1 MGIDPVV
8 LFFVFGLLAG
18 LVKSELKLPP
28 ALYDTLSIVLLLAI
42 GLHGGVELA
51 EQASAALLG
60 QSLLVLLLGIVLPV
74 IAFGLLRGLRFDRI
88 NAAAVAAH
96 YGSVSAGTFAVV
108 VAYLAAREVF
118 FESYMPLFVAILEIP
133 AILVGILLAKGVS
146 KDTDWKELGR
156 EIFLGKSIMLLLG
169 GLVIGVVAG
178 KEAIKP
184 LEPLYTSMFKPVLA
198 FFLLEMGL
206 IASGQL
212 GSLRRYGIKLA
223 AFALLMP
230 LLGALI
236 GALLARFMGLSLG
249 GTAMLATLAASASYI
264 AVPAA
269 MRLAVPEANP
279 SLSLTASLG
288 ITFPFN
294 ILIGIPL
301 YLALAEQLI
310 AWAHRDLR
318 GRTGTQAGRRPAG
331 ARRARLDPVG
341 RTRQRQPRRAQ
352 RRLGYRRQHPSGGHL
367 QPRDRRA
374 HRRAPRTA
382 LLRELRHGLLPGRGR
397 SAAPGEVLNGL

>member
-1 MGIDPVV
+1 VSLDPVV
-8 LFFVFGLLAG
+8 LFFVFGLVAG
-18 LVKSELKLPP
+18 LLKSELKLPP
-28 ALYDTLSIVLLLAI
+28 ALYETLSIILLLAI

-51 EQASAALLG
+51 EQASWKLLG
-60 QSLLVLLLGIVLPV
+60 QAALVLGLGVALPLL
-74 IAFGLLRGLRFDRI
+74 AFAVLRGLGFDRV

-108 VAYLAAREVF
+108 VAYMLAKGIE

-133 AILVGILLAKGVS
+133 AILVGILLAKGLAR
-146 KDTDWKELGR
+146 DTDWGELGR

-169 GLVIGVVAG
+169 GLIIGAIAG
-178 KEAIKP
+178 KEGIKP

-212 GSLRRYGIKLA
+212 GALKQFGLRLLG
-223 AFALLMP
+223 FALLMP

-236 GALLARFMGLSLG
+236 GALLGRFMGLSLG
-249 GTAMLATLAASASYI
+249 GTAVLATLAASASYI

-269 MRLAVPEANP
+269 LRLALPQANP

-294 ILIGIPL
+294 ILLGIPL
-301 YLALAEQLI
+301 YLMLAEQLI
-310 AWAHRDLR
+310 AW
-318 GRTGTQAGRRPAG
+318 
-331 ARRARLDPVG
+331 
-341 RTRQRQPRRAQ
+341 
-352 RRLGYRRQHPSGGHL
+352 
-367 QPRDRRA
+367 
-374 HRRAPRTA
+374 
-382 LLRELRHGLLPGRGR
+382 GL
-397 SAAPGEVLNGL
+397 

>member
-8 LFFVFGLLAG
+8 LFFVFGLSAG
-18 LVKSELKLPP
+18 LLKSELKLPP
-28 ALYDTLSIVLLLAI
+28 ALYETLSILLLLAI

-51 EQASAALLG
+51 EQASAQLLG
-60 QSLLVLLLGIVLPV
+60 QAALVLGLGMVLPV
-74 IAFGLLRGLRFDRI
+74 VAFGILRALGFDRV

-96 YGSVSAGTFAVV
+96 YGSVSAGTFAVA
-108 VAYLAAREVF
+108 VAFLLARGIH

-133 AILVGILLAKGVS
+133 AILVGILLAKGLAR
-146 KDTDWKELGR
+146 DTDWRELGR

-169 GLVIGVVAG
+169 GLIIGAVAG
-178 KEAIKP
+178 KDAIKP

-212 GSLRRYGIKLA
+212 GALKQFGMRLLG
-223 AFALLMP
+223 FALLMP

-236 GALLARFMGLSLG
+236 GAALARLMGLSLG

-269 MRLAVPEANP
+269 LRLALPQANP

-294 ILIGIPL
+294 ILLGIPL

-310 AWAHRDLR
+310 AW
-318 GRTGTQAGRRPAG
+318 
-331 ARRARLDPVG
+331 
-341 RTRQRQPRRAQ
+341 
-352 RRLGYRRQHPSGGHL
+352 GH
-367 QPRDRRA
+367 
-374 HRRAPRTA
+374 
-382 LLRELRHGLLPGRGR
+382 
-397 SAAPGEVLNGL
+397 

>member
-1 MGIDPVV
+1 MSLDPVV
-8 LFFVFGLLAG
+8 LFFIFGLVAG

-28 ALYDTLSIVLLLAI
+28 ALYETLSIVLLLAI

-51 EQASAALLG
+51 EQASPALLG
-60 QSLLVLLLGIVLPV
+60 QSLLVLGLGICLPLLAFPALRLLGFSRVDS
-74 IAFGLLRGLRFDRI
+74 AS
-88 NAAAVAAH
+88 VAAH

-108 VAYLAAREVF
+108 VAFMVAKGIA

-133 AILVGILLAKGVS
+133 AILVGIVLAKGIS
-146 KDTDWKELGR
+146 RETHWKELGR

-169 GLVIGVVAG
+169 GLVIGAIAG
-178 KEAIKP
+178 KESIKP

-212 GSLRRYGIKLA
+212 SALKRFGAKLA
-223 AFALLMP
+223 LFALCMP
-230 LLGALI
+230 LVGALV
-236 GALLARFMGLSLG
+236 GALLARAMGLSLG

-294 ILIGIPL
+294 ILVGIPL
-301 YLALAEQLI
+301 YLVLAETLI
-310 AWAHRDLR
+310 AW
-318 GRTGTQAGRRPAG
+318 
-331 ARRARLDPVG
+331 
-341 RTRQRQPRRAQ
+341 
-352 RRLGYRRQHPSGGHL
+352 
-367 QPRDRRA
+367 
-374 HRRAPRTA
+374 
-382 LLRELRHGLLPGRGR
+382 GL
-397 SAAPGEVLNGL
+397 

>member
-1 MGIDPVV
+1 MSLDPVV
-8 LFFVFGLLAG
+8 LFFVFGLTAG
-18 LVKSELKLPP
+18 LLKSELKLPP
-28 ALYDTLSIVLLLAI
+28 ALYETLSIVLLLAI

-51 EQASAALLG
+51 EQASPALLG
-60 QSLLVLLLGIVLPV
+60 QSALVLGLGIVLPLL
-74 IAFGLLRGLRFDRI
+74 AFALLRALRFDRI
-88 NAAAVAAH
+88 NAASVAAH

-108 VAYLAAREVF
+108 VAYLASRQIF

-133 AILVGILLAKGVS
+133 AILVGILLAKGIS
-146 KDTDWKELGR
+146 RDTHWKELGR

-169 GLVIGVVAG
+169 GLVIGALAG

-184 LEPLYTSMFKPVLA
+184 LEPLYTGMFKPVLA

-212 GSLRRYGIKLA
+212 GSLRQYGVRLA
-223 AFALLMP
+223 AFALCMP
-230 LLGALI
+230 LLGALV
-236 GALLARFMGLSLG
+236 GALLARLMGLSLG
-249 GTAMLATLAASASYI
+249 GTAMFATLAASASYI

-269 MRLAVPEANP
+269 MRLALPEANP

-310 AWAHRDLR
+310 AW
-318 GRTGTQAGRRPAG
+318 
-331 ARRARLDPVG
+331 
-341 RTRQRQPRRAQ
+341 
-352 RRLGYRRQHPSGGHL
+352 
-367 QPRDRRA
+367 
-374 HRRAPRTA
+374 
-382 LLRELRHGLLPGRGR
+382 GL
-397 SAAPGEVLNGL
+397 

>member
-1 MGIDPVV
+1 MSLDPVV
-8 LFFVFGLLAG
+8 LFFVFGLTAG
-18 LVKSELKLPP
+18 LLKSELKLPP
-28 ALYDTLSIVLLLAI
+28 ALYETLSIVLLLAI

-51 EQASAALLG
+51 EQASPALLA
-60 QSLLVLLLGIVLPV
+60 QSALVLGLGVTLPLL
-74 IAFGLLRGLRFDRI
+74 AFGLLRALRFDRV
-88 NAAAVAAH
+88 NAASVAAH

-108 VAYLAAREVF
+108 VAYLASRQIA

-133 AILVGILLAKGVS
+133 AILVGILLAKGIS
-146 KDTDWKELGR
+146 RDTHWQELGR

-169 GLVIGVVAG
+169 GLVIGALAG

-184 LEPLYTSMFKPVLA
+184 LEPLYTGMFKPVLA

-212 GSLRRYGIKLA
+212 GSLRQYGVRLA
-223 AFALLMP
+223 AFALCMP

-236 GALLARFMGLSLG
+236 GALLARLMGLSLG

-269 MRLAVPEANP
+269 MRLALPEANP
-279 SLSLTASLG
+279 SLSLTAALG

-301 YLALAEQLI
+301 YLALAERLI
-310 AWAHRDLR
+310 AW
-318 GRTGTQAGRRPAG
+318 
-331 ARRARLDPVG
+331 
-341 RTRQRQPRRAQ
+341 
-352 RRLGYRRQHPSGGHL
+352 
-367 QPRDRRA
+367 
-374 HRRAPRTA
+374 
-382 LLRELRHGLLPGRGR
+382 GL
-397 SAAPGEVLNGL
+397 

>member
-1 MGIDPVV
+1 MDPVV
-8 LFFVFGLLAG
+8 LFFVFGLVAG
-18 LVKSELKLPP
+18 LLKSELKLPA
-28 ALYDTLSIVLLLAI
+28 ALYETLSIILLLAI

-51 EQASAALLG
+51 EQASAQLLG
-60 QSLLVLLLGIVLPV
+60 QAGLVLLLGLGLPLL
-74 IAFGLLRGLRFDRI
+74 AFVLLRGLRFDRI

-108 VAYLAAREVF
+108 VAFLVSREVA

-133 AILVGILLAKGVS
+133 AILVGIVLAKGIS
-146 KDTDWKELGR
+146 RDTRWRELGR

-169 GLVIGVVAG
+169 GLVIGAIAG

-212 GSLRRYGIKLA
+212 GALKQFGLRLA

-269 MRLAVPEANP
+269 LRLALPEANP

-310 AWAHRDLR
+310 AW
-318 GRTGTQAGRRPAG
+318 
-331 ARRARLDPVG
+331 
-341 RTRQRQPRRAQ
+341 
-352 RRLGYRRQHPSGGHL
+352 
-367 QPRDRRA
+367 
-374 HRRAPRTA
+374 
-382 LLRELRHGLLPGRGR
+382 GL
-397 SAAPGEVLNGL
+397 

>member
-1 MGIDPVV
+1 MGLDPVV

-18 LVKSELKLPP
+18 LLKSELKLPP
-28 ALYDTLSIVLLLAI
+28 ALYETLSIMLLLAI

-51 EQASAALLG
+51 EQASWQLLG
-60 QSLLVLLLGIVLPV
+60 QAILVLGLGMLLPV
-74 IAFGLLRGLRFDRI
+74 IAFGLLRGLGFDRI

-108 VAYLAAREVF
+108 VAFLLAKGID

-133 AILVGILLAKGVS
+133 AILVGILLAKGLAR
-146 KDTDWKELGR
+146 DTNWPELGR

-169 GLVIGVVAG
+169 GLIIGAIAG

-212 GSLRRYGIKLA
+212 GALKQYGARLLS
-223 AFALLMP
+223 FALIMP
-230 LLGALI
+230 LIGALI
-236 GALLARFMGLSLG
+236 GVLLARLMGLSLG
-249 GTAMLATLAASASYI
+249 GSTVLATLAASASYI

-269 MRLAVPEANP
+269 MRLAVPQANP
-279 SLSLTASLG
+279 SLSLAASLG

-294 ILIGIPL
+294 ILLGIPL
-301 YLALAEQLI
+301 YLWLAEQSM
-310 AWAHRDLR
+310 AW
-318 GRTGTQAGRRPAG
+318 GF
-331 ARRARLDPVG
+331 
-341 RTRQRQPRRAQ
+341 
-352 RRLGYRRQHPSGGHL
+352 
-367 QPRDRRA
+367 
-374 HRRAPRTA
+374 
-382 LLRELRHGLLPGRGR
+382 
-397 SAAPGEVLNGL
+397 

>member
-1 MGIDPVV
+1 MTLDPVV

-18 LVKSELKLPP
+18 LLKSELKLPP
-28 ALYDTLSIVLLLAI
+28 ALYETLSIMLLLAI

-51 EQASAALLG
+51 EQASARLLG
-60 QSLLVLLLGIVLPV
+60 QSALVLALGVVLP
-74 IAFGLLRGLRFDRI
+74 ILAFGLLRGLRFDRV

-108 VAYLAAREVF
+108 VAFMVSKGID
-118 FESYMPLFVAILEIP
+118 FESYMPLFVAILEVP
-133 AILVGILLAKGVS
+133 AILVGIVLAKGIS
-146 KDTDWKELGR
+146 RDTNWKELGR

-169 GLVIGVVAG
+169 GLVIGAIAG
-178 KEAIKP
+178 QEGIKP

-212 GSLRRYGIKLA
+212 GSLKQFGLRLLG
-223 AFALLMP
+223 FALFMP

-236 GALLARFMGLSLG
+236 GALLGRFMGLSLG

-269 MRLAVPEANP
+269 LRLALPEANP

-310 AWAHRDLR
+310 AW
-318 GRTGTQAGRRPAG
+318 
-331 ARRARLDPVG
+331 
-341 RTRQRQPRRAQ
+341 
-352 RRLGYRRQHPSGGHL
+352 
-367 QPRDRRA
+367 
-374 HRRAPRTA
+374 
-382 LLRELRHGLLPGRGR
+382 GL
-397 SAAPGEVLNGL
+397 

>member
-1 MGIDPVV
+1 MDPVV
-8 LFFVFGLLAG
+8 LFFVFGLVAG
-18 LVKSELKLPP
+18 LLKSELKLPA
-28 ALYDTLSIVLLLAI
+28 ALYETLSIILLLAI

-51 EQASAALLG
+51 EQASVQLLG
-60 QSLLVLLLGIVLPV
+60 QAGLVLLLGIGLPLL
-74 IAFGLLRGLRFDRI
+74 AFVLLRGLRFDRV

-108 VAYLAAREVF
+108 VAFLVSRQIS

-146 KDTDWKELGR
+146 RGTDWKELGR

-169 GLVIGVVAG
+169 GLVIGAVAG

-212 GSLRRYGIKLA
+212 GTLRRFGLRLA

-230 LLGALI
+230 LLGALL
-236 GALLARFMGLSLG
+236 GALLARAMGLSLG

-269 MRLAVPEANP
+269 MRLALPEANP

-294 ILIGIPL
+294 ILVGIPL
-301 YLALAEQLI
+301 YCWLAEQLI
-310 AWAHRDLR
+310 AW
-318 GRTGTQAGRRPAG
+318 
-331 ARRARLDPVG
+331 
-341 RTRQRQPRRAQ
+341 
-352 RRLGYRRQHPSGGHL
+352 
-367 QPRDRRA
+367 
-374 HRRAPRTA
+374 
-382 LLRELRHGLLPGRGR
+382 GL
-397 SAAPGEVLNGL
+397 

>member
-1 MGIDPVV
+1 MSIDPVV
-8 LFFVFGLLAG
+8 LFFVFGLIAG
-18 LVKSELKLPP
+18 LLKSELKLPP
-28 ALYDTLSIVLLLAI
+28 ALYETLSIILLLAI

-51 EQASAALLG
+51 EQASPALLG
-60 QSLLVLLLGIVLPV
+60 QAVLVLGLGMALP
-74 IAFGLLRGLRFDRI
+74 ILAFALLRTLRFDRI
-88 NAAAVAAH
+88 NAASVAAH

-108 VAYLAAREVF
+108 VAYLASREIF

-133 AILVGILLAKGVS
+133 AILVGILLAKGIS
-146 KDTDWKELGR
+146 RDTHWKALGR

-169 GLVIGVVAG
+169 GLLIGALAG

-184 LEPLYTSMFKPVLA
+184 LEPLYTGMFKPVLA

-212 GSLRRYGIKLA
+212 GSLRQYGVRLA
-223 AFALLMP
+223 AFALCMP

-236 GALLARFMGLSLG
+236 GALLARLMGLSLG

-269 MRLAVPEANP
+269 MRLALPEANP

-310 AWAHRDLR
+310 AW
-318 GRTGTQAGRRPAG
+318 
-331 ARRARLDPVG
+331 
-341 RTRQRQPRRAQ
+341 
-352 RRLGYRRQHPSGGHL
+352 
-367 QPRDRRA
+367 
-374 HRRAPRTA
+374 
-382 LLRELRHGLLPGRGR
+382 GL
-397 SAAPGEVLNGL
+397 

>member
-1 MGIDPVV
+1 MGLDPVV
-8 LFFVFGLLAG
+8 LFFLFGLCAG
-18 LVKSELKLPP
+18 LLKSELKLPP
-28 ALYDTLSIVLLLAI
+28 ALYETLSIILLLAI

-51 EQASAALLG
+51 EQASLQLLG
-60 QSLLVLLLGIVLPV
+60 QALLVLGLGIMLPV
-74 IAFGLLRGLRFDRI
+74 LAFGVLRSLGFDRV

-108 VAYLAAREVF
+108 VAFMLARGIE

-133 AILVGILLAKGVS
+133 AILVGILLAKGMAR
-146 KDTDWKELGR
+146 DTDWRELGR

-169 GLVIGVVAG
+169 GLIIGAVAG

-212 GSLRRYGIKLA
+212 GALRQFGLRLLG
-223 AFALLMP
+223 FALLMP

-236 GALLARFMGLSLG
+236 GALLGRLMGLSLG
-249 GTAMLATLAASASYI
+249 GTAVLATLAASASYI

-269 MRLAVPEANP
+269 MRLALPAANP

-301 YLALAEQLI
+301 YLMLAEQLI
-310 AWAHRDLR
+310 AW
-318 GRTGTQAGRRPAG
+318 
-331 ARRARLDPVG
+331 
-341 RTRQRQPRRAQ
+341 
-352 RRLGYRRQHPSGGHL
+352 
-367 QPRDRRA
+367 
-374 HRRAPRTA
+374 
-382 LLRELRHGLLPGRGR
+382 GL
-397 SAAPGEVLNGL
+397 

>member
-1 MGIDPVV
+1 MDPVV
-8 LFFVFGLLAG
+8 LFFVFGLVAG
-18 LVKSELKLPP
+18 LLKSELKLPA
-28 ALYDTLSIVLLLAI
+28 ALYETLSIILLLAI

-51 EQASAALLG
+51 EQASVQLLG
-60 QSLLVLLLGIVLPV
+60 QAGLVLLLGIGLPLL
-74 IAFGLLRGLRFDRI
+74 AFVLLRGLRFDRV

-108 VAYLAAREVF
+108 VAFLVSRQIS

-146 KDTDWKELGR
+146 RGTDWKELGR

-169 GLVIGVVAG
+169 GLLIGAIAG

-206 IASGQL
+206 IASSQL
-212 GSLRRYGIKLA
+212 GALRQFGLRLA

-230 LLGALI
+230 LLGALV

-249 GTAMLATLAASASYI
+249 GTAMLATRAASASYI

-269 MRLAVPEANP
+269 MRLALPEANP
-279 SLSLTASLG
+279 SLYVSMALAV
-288 ITFPFN
+288 TFPFN
-294 ILIGIPL
+294 IVLGIPL
-301 YLALAEQLI
+301 Y
-310 AWAHRDLR
+310 
-318 GRTGTQAGRRPAG
+318 T
-331 ARRARLDPVG
+331 
-341 RTRQRQPRRAQ
+341 
-352 RRLGYRRQHPSGGHL
+352 
-367 QPRDRRA
+367 
-374 HRRAPRTA
+374 
-382 LLRELRHGLLPGRGR
+382 LLVKTIWGI
-397 SAAPGEVLNGL
+397 

>member
-8 LFFVFGLLAG
+8 LFFVFGLSAG
-18 LVKSELKLPP
+18 LLKSELKLPP
-28 ALYDTLSIVLLLAI
+28 ALYETLSILLLLAI

-51 EQASAALLG
+51 EQASAQLLG
-60 QSLLVLLLGIVLPV
+60 QAALVLGLGVVLPV
-74 IAFGLLRGLRFDRI
+74 LAFGILRALGFDRV

-96 YGSVSAGTFAVV
+96 YGSVSAGTFAVA
-108 VAYLAAREVF
+108 VAFMLARGIH

-133 AILVGILLAKGVS
+133 AILVGILLAKGLAR
-146 KDTDWKELGR
+146 DTDWRELGR

-169 GLVIGVVAG
+169 GLIIGAVAG

-212 GSLRRYGIKLA
+212 GALKQFGMRLLG
-223 AFALLMP
+223 FALLMP

-236 GALLARFMGLSLG
+236 GAALARLMGLSLG

-269 MRLAVPEANP
+269 LRLALPQANP

-288 ITFPFN
+288 ISFPFN
-294 ILIGIPL
+294 ILLGIPL

-310 AWAHRDLR
+310 AW
-318 GRTGTQAGRRPAG
+318 
-331 ARRARLDPVG
+331 
-341 RTRQRQPRRAQ
+341 
-352 RRLGYRRQHPSGGHL
+352 
-367 QPRDRRA
+367 
-374 HRRAPRTA
+374 
-382 LLRELRHGLLPGRGR
+382 GL
-397 SAAPGEVLNGL
+397 

>member
-1 MGIDPVV
+1 MDPVV
-8 LFFVFGLLAG
+8 LFFVFGLVAG
-18 LVKSELKLPP
+18 LLKSELKLPA
-28 ALYDTLSIVLLLAI
+28 ALYETLSIILLLAI

-51 EQASAALLG
+51 EQASVQLLG
-60 QSLLVLLLGIVLPV
+60 QAGLVLLLGIGLPLL
-74 IAFGLLRGLRFDRI
+74 AFVLLRGLRFDRV

-108 VAYLAAREVF
+108 VAFLVSRQIS

-146 KDTDWKELGR
+146 RGTDWKELGR

-169 GLVIGVVAG
+169 GLVIGAVAG

-212 GSLRRYGIKLA
+212 GSLRQYGVRLA
-223 AFALLMP
+223 AFALCMP
-230 LLGALI
+230 LLGALV
-236 GALLARFMGLSLG
+236 GALLARLMGLSLG

-269 MRLAVPEANP
+269 LRLALPEANP

-310 AWAHRDLR
+310 AW
-318 GRTGTQAGRRPAG
+318 
-331 ARRARLDPVG
+331 
-341 RTRQRQPRRAQ
+341 
-352 RRLGYRRQHPSGGHL
+352 
-367 QPRDRRA
+367 
-374 HRRAPRTA
+374 
-382 LLRELRHGLLPGRGR
+382 GL
-397 SAAPGEVLNGL
+397 

>member
-1 MGIDPVV
+1 MGLDPVV
-8 LFFVFGLLAG
+8 LFFLFGLFAG

-28 ALYDTLSIVLLLAI
+28 ALYETLSILLLLAI

-51 EQASAALLG
+51 EQASTALLG
-60 QSLLVLLLGIVLPV
+60 QSALVLLLGCALPLL
-74 IAFGLLRGLRFDRI
+74 AFPLLRLLRFSRVDS
-88 NAAAVAAH
+88 ASVAAH

-108 VAYLAAREVF
+108 VAFLMANDIA

-133 AILVGILLAKGVS
+133 AILISIVLAKGITR
-146 KDTDWKELGR
+146 DTHWGELGR

-169 GLVIGVVAG
+169 GLVIGAIAG

-184 LEPLYTSMFKPVLA
+184 LEPFYTSMFKPVLA
-198 FFLLEMGL
+198 LFLLEMGL

-212 GSLRRYGIKLA
+212 GSLRRYGFRLA
-223 AFALLMP
+223 VFGLGMP
-230 LLGALI
+230 LMGAVI

-269 MRLAVPEANP
+269 MRLALPEANP

-294 ILIGIPL
+294 ILVGIPL
-301 YLALAEQLI
+301 YLALAETLI
-310 AWAHRDLR
+310 AW
-318 GRTGTQAGRRPAG
+318 
-331 ARRARLDPVG
+331 
-341 RTRQRQPRRAQ
+341 
-352 RRLGYRRQHPSGGHL
+352 
-367 QPRDRRA
+367 
-374 HRRAPRTA
+374 
-382 LLRELRHGLLPGRGR
+382 GL
-397 SAAPGEVLNGL
+397 

>member
-1 MGIDPVV
+1 MGLDPVV
-8 LFFVFGLLAG
+8 LFFLFGLCAG
-18 LVKSELKLPP
+18 LLKSELKLPP
-28 ALYDTLSIVLLLAI
+28 ALYETLSIVLLLAI

-51 EQASAALLG
+51 EQASLQLLG
-60 QSLLVLLLGIVLPV
+60 QAMLVLGLGVVLPV
-74 IAFGLLRGLRFDRI
+74 LAFAMLRGLGFDRI
-88 NAAAVAAH
+88 NAASVAAH

-108 VAYLAAREVF
+108 VAFMLARGIA

-133 AILVGILLAKGVS
+133 AILVGILLAKGLAR
-146 KDTDWKELGR
+146 DTDWRELGR

-169 GLVIGVVAG
+169 GLIIGAVAG

-212 GSLRRYGIKLA
+212 GALKQFGLRLLG
-223 AFALLMP
+223 FALLMP

-236 GALLARFMGLSLG
+236 GALLARLMGLSLG
-249 GTAMLATLAASASYI
+249 GTAVLATLAASASYI

-269 MRLAVPEANP
+269 MRLALPEANS

-288 ITFPFN
+288 ISFPFN

-310 AWAHRDLR
+310 AW
-318 GRTGTQAGRRPAG
+318 
-331 ARRARLDPVG
+331 
-341 RTRQRQPRRAQ
+341 
-352 RRLGYRRQHPSGGHL
+352 
-367 QPRDRRA
+367 
-374 HRRAPRTA
+374 
-382 LLRELRHGLLPGRGR
+382 GL
-397 SAAPGEVLNGL
+397 

>member
-1 MGIDPVV
+1 MLDPVV
-8 LFFVFGLLAG
+8 LFFVFGLVAG
-18 LVKSELKLPP
+18 LLKSELKLPA
-28 ALYDTLSIVLLLAI
+28 ALYETLSIILLLAI

-51 EQASAALLG
+51 EQASAQLLG
-60 QSLLVLLLGIVLPV
+60 QAGLVLLLGLGLPLL
-74 IAFGLLRGLRFDRI
+74 AFVLLRGLRFDRI

-108 VAYLAAREVF
+108 VAFLVSREVA

-133 AILVGILLAKGVS
+133 AILVGIVLAKGIS
-146 KDTDWKELGR
+146 RDTRWRELGR

-169 GLVIGVVAG
+169 GLVIGAIAG

-212 GSLRRYGIKLA
+212 GALKQFGLRLA

-269 MRLAVPEANP
+269 LRLALPEANP

-310 AWAHRDLR
+310 AW
-318 GRTGTQAGRRPAG
+318 
-331 ARRARLDPVG
+331 
-341 RTRQRQPRRAQ
+341 
-352 RRLGYRRQHPSGGHL
+352 
-367 QPRDRRA
+367 
-374 HRRAPRTA
+374 
-382 LLRELRHGLLPGRGR
+382 GL
-397 SAAPGEVLNGL
+397 

>member
-1 MGIDPVV
+1 MSLDPVV
-8 LFFVFGLLAG
+8 LFFVFGLAAG
-18 LVKSELKLPP
+18 LLKSELKLPP
-28 ALYDTLSIVLLLAI
+28 ALYATLSIVLLLAI

-60 QSLLVLLLGIVLPV
+60 QAALVLGLGIALP
-74 IAFGLLRGLRFDRI
+74 ILAFGLLRALRFDRI
-88 NAAAVAAH
+88 NAASVAAH

-108 VAYLAAREVF
+108 VAYLASREIF

-133 AILVGILLAKGVS
+133 AILVGLLLAKGIS
-146 KDTDWKELGR
+146 RDTHWKELGR

-169 GLVIGVVAG
+169 GLVIGALAG

-184 LEPLYTSMFKPVLA
+184 LEPLYTGMFKPVLA

-212 GSLRRYGIKLA
+212 GSLRQYGVRLA
-223 AFALLMP
+223 AFALCMP
-230 LLGALI
+230 LLGALV
-236 GALLARFMGLSLG
+236 GALLARLMGLSLG

-288 ITFPFN
+288 MTFPFN
-294 ILIGIPL
+294 LLLGIPL
-301 YLALAEQLI
+301 YFWFVQTLI
-310 AWAHRDLR
+310 EW
-318 GRTGTQAGRRPAG
+318 G
-331 ARRARLDPVG
+331 
-341 RTRQRQPRRAQ
+341 
-352 RRLGYRRQHPSGGHL
+352 
-367 QPRDRRA
+367 
-374 HRRAPRTA
+374 
-382 LLRELRHGLLPGRGR
+382 
-397 SAAPGEVLNGL
+397 

>member
-1 MGIDPVV
+1 MGLDPVV
-8 LFFVFGLLAG
+8 LFFVFGLVAG
-18 LVKSELKLPP
+18 LLQSELKLPP
-28 ALYDTLSIVLLLAI
+28 ALYETLSIVLLLAI

-51 EQASAALLG
+51 EQASLQLLG
-60 QSLLVLLLGIVLPV
+60 QAMLVLGLGMVLPV
-74 IAFGLLRGLRFDRI
+74 LAFAVLRGLGFDRV

-108 VAYLAAREVF
+108 VAFMLARGIA

-133 AILVGILLAKGVS
+133 AILVGILLAKGLAR
-146 KDTDWKELGR
+146 DTDWRELGR

-169 GLVIGVVAG
+169 GLLIGAVAG
-178 KEAIKP
+178 QEAIKP

-212 GSLRRYGIKLA
+212 AALRQFGLRLLG
-223 AFALLMP
+223 FALLMP

-236 GALLARFMGLSLG
+236 GALLARLMGLSLG
-249 GTAMLATLAASASYI
+249 GTAVLATLAASASYI

-269 MRLAVPEANP
+269 MRLALPEANP

-288 ITFPFN
+288 ISFPFN
-294 ILIGIPL
+294 ILFGIPL

-310 AWAHRDLR
+310 AW
-318 GRTGTQAGRRPAG
+318 GP
-331 ARRARLDPVG
+331 
-341 RTRQRQPRRAQ
+341 
-352 RRLGYRRQHPSGGHL
+352 
-367 QPRDRRA
+367 
-374 HRRAPRTA
+374 
-382 LLRELRHGLLPGRGR
+382 
-397 SAAPGEVLNGL
+397 